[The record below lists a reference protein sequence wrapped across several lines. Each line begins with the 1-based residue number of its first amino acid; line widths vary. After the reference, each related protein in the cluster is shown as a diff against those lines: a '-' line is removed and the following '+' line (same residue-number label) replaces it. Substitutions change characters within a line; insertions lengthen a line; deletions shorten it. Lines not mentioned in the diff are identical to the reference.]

1 MNRCMRECDR
11 QRASTIVFPAIG
23 TGNLGF
29 PVETAAHIMVDEVC
43 NYLQKNKCKSLS
55 MVYFIIFIENMYR
68 TFCDKLEQR
77 KKATVTVPLTNV
89 SSSKDKEKMKS
100 GQRRARRLEESL
112 NILPPNRYRGQQGI
126 ETITSK
132 AGNQSLDLRNGI
144 TVEILKGDITAEKT
158 DVIVNTTNRQMILMG
173 GGVSAAFAKK
183 AGAELQRACD
193 EIKPEK
199 KQCLEQGK
207 VLDTRPGNLQCKRV
221 FHTVYQKN
229 FVTIIRSCIERAVE
243 FKYTSIAFPGI
254 GTGAEGC
261 PADTAAKEMIKGL
274 QQCTTTYSMH
284 VRIVLFQDEVY
295 KAFRAVID
303 LQLTWAGRAVKSL
316 IPWSP
321 AYEEDE
327 EAMDIDV
334 PENEDTELRI
344 FGETEEQV
352 LSAENSLNT
361 LIKKQFTTV
370 EIEDDRICLLHEI
383 QETDLE
389 LKARRMQIVFHID
402 RNLSSIELKGSK
414 ESIAEMKLKI
424 LDALNKAEKEAS
436 RKTQAETM
444 MQTVKWVRQDSSE
457 TQYDPVTNLEIEA
470 ASRSGNSTYKFTDAV
485 SGENFTINFKE
496 MVEIDHTMGDKK
508 FYVQRVVEGKQSWL
522 LLTGAEGG
530 LPNDWE
536 PMVDPTSKKQVPL
549 HVVDLT
555 VASRGYKFALAEFHK
570 TMTQGTNYK
579 AIVKIERIQNP
590 GLYGQYAVKK
600 AQLDAH
606 NPKGVQNERWL
617 FHGTKESSVAKI
629 NKTNFNRSFRGQN
642 GMAYSCSV
650 T

>member
-11 QRASTIVFPAIG
+11 QGASTIVFPAIG

-29 PVETAAHIMVDEVC
+29 PVEIAAHIMVDEVC

-55 MVYFIIFIENMYR
+55 MVYFIIFMKNMYR
-68 TFCDKLEQR
+68 TFCDELEKR
-77 KKATVTVPLTNV
+77 KKVTVTVPLTNV
-89 SSSKDKEKMKS
+89 SSSKDKEKRSKKKTKKS
-100 GQRRARRLEESL
+100 GQRRGRRLEESL
-112 NILPPNRYRGQQGI
+112 NISPHN
-126 ETITSK
+126 ITSK
-132 AGNQSLDLRNGI
+132 AGNQPLDLRNGI

-158 DVIVNTTNRQMILMG
+158 DVIVNSTDKQMRLMG
-173 GGVSAAFAKK
+173 GGVSAALAKK

-193 EIKPEK
+193 EIKPKK

-207 VLDTRPGNLQCKRV
+207 VLDTRSGNLQCKRV
-221 FHTVYQKN
+221 FHIVYHSN

-243 FKYTSIAFPGI
+243 LKYTSIAFPGI

-303 LQLTWAGRAVKSL
+303 SDDLQLTWYQRAGRAVRSL

-321 AYEEDE
+321 AYEEGE
-327 EAMDIDV
+327 EAMDINV
-334 PENEDTELRI
+334 PENENEEDTELRI

-352 LSAENSLNT
+352 FSAENSLNT

-383 QETDLE
+383 QETDLK

-414 ESIAEMKLKI
+414 ESIAEMRYKI

-470 ASRSGNSTYKFTDAV
+470 ASRSGESTYTFTDAV

-508 FYVQRVVEGKQSWL
+508 FYIQRVVEGKQS
-522 LLTGAEGG
+522 
-530 LPNDWE
+530 
-536 PMVDPTSKKQVPL
+536 
-549 HVVDLT
+549 
-555 VASRGYKFALAEFHK
+555 
-570 TMTQGTNYK
+570 
-579 AIVKIERIQNP
+579 
-590 GLYGQYAVKK
+590 
-600 AQLDAH
+600 
-606 NPKGVQNERWL
+606 
-617 FHGTKESSVAKI
+617 
-629 NKTNFNRSFRGQN
+629 
-642 GMAYSCSV
+642 
-650 T
+650 